1 MTVPEPDTRD
11 DIRAYGRRFTNEIL
25 PVLDPARLTTQV
37 VDRAISAFRE
47 VIEARLIG
55 MDRAIAVIADQ
66 VDKLPAD
73 AATKCDESRAD
84 INRQMLALR
93 ELIMSQIENVR
104 NVSADKFDS
113 INGRFR
119 ERDAQLEQAAREGR
133 ISLDSAL
140 TAAKDAVS
148 EHNKSNERAIEKAET
163 ATQKQIEA
171 MLQLMTT
178 SNRSLEERIGDLKTR
193 LDRGEGQDTAST
205 EARNERR
212 VDVGSIIQAV
222 AVMATIAGLIIVAFH
237 K

>member
-11 DIRAYGRRFTNEIL
+11 DIRAYERRFTNEII

-66 VDKLPAD
+66 VDRLPAD
-73 AATKCDESRAD
+73 AATKCDELRAD

-104 NVSADKFDS
+104 SGSADKFDS

-140 TAAKDAVS
+140 AAAKDAVS

-178 SNRSLEERIGDLKTR
+178 SSRSLEERIGDLKTR

-205 EARNERR
+205 EARSERR

>member
-11 DIRAYGRRFTNEIL
+11 DIRAYGRRFTNEII

-55 MDRAIAVIADQ
+55 MDKAIELIADQ

-73 AATKCDESRAD
+73 AATKCDELRAD

-104 NVSADKFDS
+104 DVSADKSDS

-133 ISLDSAL
+133 IYLDSAL
-140 TAAKDAVS
+140 AAAKDAVS

-171 MLQLMTT
+171 MHQLMTT

-222 AVMATIAGLIIVAFH
+222 AVMVTIAGLIIVAFH

>member
-11 DIRAYGRRFTNEIL
+11 DTRAYERRFTNEII
-25 PVLDPARLTTQV
+25 PILDPARLTTQV

-47 VIEARLIG
+47 VVEARLIG
-55 MDRAIAVIADQ
+55 MEKAIAVIADQ

-73 AATKCDESRAD
+73 AATKCDELRAD

-104 NVSADKFDS
+104 DVNVDKFDS

-119 ERDAQLEQAAREGR
+119 ERDAQLEQAVREGR
-133 ISLDSAL
+133 IYLDSAL
-140 TAAKDAVS
+140 AAAKDAVS

>member
-1 MTVPEPDTRD
+1 MTVPEPGTHD
-11 DIRAYGRRFTNEIL
+11 DIRTYERCFTNEII
-25 PVLDPARLTTQV
+25 PILDPARLTTQV

-47 VIEARLIG
+47 VVEARLIG
-55 MDRAIAVIADQ
+55 MDKAIAVIADQ

-73 AATKCDESRAD
+73 TAIKCDELRAD
-84 INRQMLALR
+84 IDRQMLALR

-104 NVSADKFDS
+104 SVSADKFDS

-140 TAAKDAVS
+140 AVAKDAVS

-163 ATQKQIEA
+163 ATGKQIEA

-205 EARNERR
+205 QARSERR

>member
-11 DIRAYGRRFTNEIL
+11 DTRAYERRFTNEII
-25 PVLDPARLTTQV
+25 PILDPARLTTQV

-47 VIEARLIG
+47 VVEARLIG
-55 MDRAIAVIADQ
+55 MEKAIAVIADQ

-73 AATKCDESRAD
+73 AATKCDELRAD

-104 NVSADKFDS
+104 SGSADKFDS

-140 TAAKDAVS
+140 AAAKDAVS

-178 SNRSLEERIGDLKTR
+178 SSRSLEERIGDLKTR

-205 EARNERR
+205 EARSERR

>member
-11 DIRAYGRRFTNEIL
+11 DTRAYERRFTNEII
-25 PVLDPARLTTQV
+25 PILDPARLTTQV

-47 VIEARLIG
+47 VVEARLIG
-55 MDRAIAVIADQ
+55 MEKAIAVIADQ

-73 AATKCDESRAD
+73 AATKCDELRAD

-104 NVSADKFDS
+104 SGSADKFDS

-119 ERDAQLEQAAREGR
+119 ERDAQLEQAVRDGR

-140 TAAKDAVS
+140 AAAKDAVS

-178 SNRSLEERIGDLKTR
+178 SSRSLEERIGDLKTR

-205 EARNERR
+205 EARSERR

>member
-11 DIRAYGRRFTNEIL
+11 DIRAYERRFTNEII

-178 SNRSLEERIGDLKTR
+178 NNRSLEERIGDLKSR

-205 EARNERR
+205 QARSERR

>member
-1 MTVPEPDTRD
+1 MAVPEPDTRD
-11 DIRAYGRRFTNEIL
+11 DIRAYERRFTNEII

-47 VIEARLIG
+47 VVEARLIG
-55 MDRAIAVIADQ
+55 MDKAIAVIADQ

-73 AATKCDESRAD
+73 AVTRCDELRAD

-104 NVSADKFDS
+104 SVSADKFDS
-113 INGRFR
+113 VNGRFR

-140 TAAKDAVS
+140 AAAKDAVS
-148 EHNKSNERAIEKAET
+148 EHNKSNERAIEKAEM

-205 EARNERR
+205 QARSERR